1 MNTSYIIQF
10 HSKSRMGIG
19 ECVIHLLHLFIK

>member
-19 ECVIHLLHLFIK
+19 